1 MVEAMG
7 RYLNLSEQGECI
19 RAALEIV
26 PSGLPNNNSEAPRR
40 FRQTMNPDEIDDLAE
55 AYKAGT
61 PINVLAD
68 EFEIDR
74 STVLKHLQGMDI
86 PRRYPALDPE
96 QCQEVCRLYVAGL
109 DSSEIGQM
117 FDVSADTVLHALR
130 RGGIEIRHRD

>member
-1 MVEAMG
+1 
-7 RYLNLSEQGECI
+7 
-19 RAALEIV
+19 
-26 PSGLPNNNSEAPRR
+26 
-40 FRQTMNPDEIDDLAE
+40 MNPDEIDDLAE

-109 DSSEIGQM
+109 DSSEIGQL
-117 FDVSADTVLHALR
+117 FDVSADTVLRALR